1 MADTK
6 QRASGGVG
14 FLGLFFLV
22 LFTLKVTGPL
32 AGVSWWWITAPLWGI
47 PAVLL
52 GLAALVGVIAAGCFT
67 YGALVGY
74 VKGRWNR

>member
-32 AGVSWWWITAPLWGI
+32 AGVSWWWITAPLWI
-47 PAVLL
+47 PLAFLATLVLIVTL
-52 GLAALVGVIAAGCFT
+52 IMLVSDRR
-67 YGALVGY
+67 
-74 VKGRWNR
+74 KHRRRRRQGRKW